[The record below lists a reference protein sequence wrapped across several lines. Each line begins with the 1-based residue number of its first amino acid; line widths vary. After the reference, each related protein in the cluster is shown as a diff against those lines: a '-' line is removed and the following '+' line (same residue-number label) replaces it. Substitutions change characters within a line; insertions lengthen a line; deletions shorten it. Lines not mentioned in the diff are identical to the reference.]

1 MRATKGGTRQ
11 VVPAAMVTRMVRPLC
26 ALLLLLT
33 AACAT
38 GGADGSDSS
47 TTATLERIKVGG
59 PVGAKPRLS
68 FDTPLAVSD
77 SGYRVHEKGTGD
89 PI

>member
-47 TTATLERIKVGG
+47 TTAMLSRIKVGG
-59 PVGAKPRLS
+59 AVGAKPRLS
-68 FDTPLAVSD
+68 FDEPLVVSD
-77 SGYRVHEKGTGD
+77 SGYRVLDEGHG
-89 PI
+89 